1 MKKNIR
7 WQPETA
13 QSIIYWSSTFIILFL
28 SLILS
33 LENTRPYWKSNIL
46 MGVFFIFLLLGFRRS
61 LVLKK
66 NAIKIK
72 YAAFWRDREI
82 PIDQFKDVHVQ
93 KRKLSLTIENNK
105 EPFVIFVKRKAQAE
119 LLDHL
124 EYPMKKSVTVPSIP
138 KNAKDL
144 VE

>member
-33 LENTRPYWKSNIL
+33 LENTRPYWKSNII
-46 MGVFFIFLLLGFRRS
+46 MGVFFVFLLLGLRRS
-61 LVLKK
+61 FVLKK
-66 NAIKIK
+66 DAIRIK
-72 YAAFWRDREI
+72 YAAFWRDRDISIDEI
-82 PIDQFKDVHVQ
+82 KEVRVQ
-93 KRKLSLTIENNK
+93 KRKVSLSFATGK
-105 EPFVIFVKRKAQAE
+105 EPFVIFVNRKAQQK
-119 LLDHL
+119 LLEHL
-124 EYPMKKSVTVPSIP
+124 KHPMEEAIKPSSLLN
-138 KNAKDL
+138 KTKDL